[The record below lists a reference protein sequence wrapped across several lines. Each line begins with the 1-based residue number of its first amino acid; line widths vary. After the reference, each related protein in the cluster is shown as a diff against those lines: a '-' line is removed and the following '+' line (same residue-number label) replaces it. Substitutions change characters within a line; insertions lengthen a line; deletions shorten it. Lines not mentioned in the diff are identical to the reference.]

1 MEREQSRP
9 AGAEGSGG
17 ATLRIA
23 MAAWTVFGLVF
34 ASAGYWEVR
43 THGHSAVLIFAFV
56 LLVWWG
62 WAAATPVV
70 AWLGR
75 RAPLVP
81 FSWTAS
87 LIHAAAAAI
96 LGLLHVAWWTALAV
110 WLRPFDD
117 MGVSQFW
124 TGLVGGLDKLFFE
137 VMIYLAVV
145 GTTYAVDA
153 QRRLRQR
160 EIAALQLEKSL
171 AHASL
176 HALELQMQP
185 HFLFNTLHAIGGLVR
200 KGRSSEAVDMIAG
213 LSDLLRYSLDNA
225 GQHLVPLDR
234 EVEVLRR
241 YLDIQRIRFPDRLA
255 VEIHVPDELGRACV
269 PAMMLQ
275 PLAENAI
282 RHGIEPASARG
293 RIEVRAWRDGDE
305 LRIELCNS
313 GILVDARRAGGR
325 SSDGIGLQN
334 TRARLEQ
341 LYGTR
346 HRFTLANR
354 DGGVVASLTLP
365 FEEEPRR

>member
-1 MEREQSRP
+1 MERELSRP
-9 AGAEGSGG
+9 AGTDASPGS
-17 ATLRIA
+17 TFRIA
-23 MAAWTVFGLVF
+23 LAVWTVFGLVC
-34 ASAGYWEVR
+34 ASAVYWEVR
-43 THGHSAVLIFAFV
+43 THGHSPALIFAV
-56 LLVWWG
+56 TLLTWWA
-62 WAAATPVV
+62 WAAATPLVG
-70 AWLGR
+70 WLGR

-81 FSWTAS
+81 FSWRAG
-87 LIHAAAAAI
+87 LVHVAAAAVV
-96 LGLLHVAWWTALAV
+96 GLLHIAWWIGLAV
-110 WLRPFDD
+110 WVRPFDN
-117 MGVSQFW
+117 MGNTDFW
-124 TGLVGGLDKLFFE
+124 TGVSESLDKLFFE
-137 VMIYLAVV
+137 AMIYTAVL
-145 GTTYAVDA
+145 GTTYAVDS

-200 KGRSSEAVDMIAG
+200 KGRSSDAIDMIAG

-225 GQHLVPLDR
+225 GQHLVPLHR
-234 EVEVLRR
+234 EVDVLRR
-241 YLDIQRIRFPDRLA
+241 YLDIQRIRFPDRLT
-255 VEIHVPDELGRACV
+255 VEIHVPDDIARACV

-305 LRIELCNS
+305 LHLELSNS
-313 GILVDARRAGGR
+313 GVLLDEPRTGR
-325 SSDGIGLQN
+325 PSEGIGLRN

-346 HRFTLANR
+346 QRFRLANR
-354 DGGVVASLTLP
+354 DGDVVASLTLP
-365 FEEEPRR
+365 FEEEPGR